1 MSKPDTAQALQALL
15 AERIVY
21 LDGAMGTMV
30 QRHKLDEAAYRGK
43 RFADWPSDVKGNND
57 LLVLTQPDIIR
68 GIHEQYIVAGSDLIE
83 TNTFNSTTISQAD
96 YGMEELVPELN
107 REAAKL
113 ARAAADACKERRV
126 FVAGAVGPMSKTLT
140 ISRDVNDPGAR
151 EVTFQQVAAAYR
163 EQVDNLVAGGVDVLL
178 VETVFDTL
186 NCKAALYA
194 IAQYFADK
202 GISLPVMVSGTIT
215 DLSGRTLT

>member
-1 MSKPDTAQALQALL
+1 MAKTDTAKALQALL

-68 GIHEQYIVAGSDLIE
+68 GIHEQYIAAGSDLIE

-107 REAAKL
+107 CEAAKL
-113 ARAAADACKERRV
+113 ARAAADACKDRRV
-126 FVAGAVGPMSKTLT
+126 FVAGAVGPM
-140 ISRDVNDPGAR
+140 
-151 EVTFQQVAAAYR
+151 
-163 EQVDNLVAGGVDVLL
+163 
-178 VETVFDTL
+178 
-186 NCKAALYA
+186 
-194 IAQYFADK
+194 
-202 GISLPVMVSGTIT
+202 
-215 DLSGRTLT
+215 